1 MERLYLAANNITQRS
16 TAVLKD
22 FLHNA
27 DGLRTLDI
35 SSNSLDDSSSFSLLS
50 SLETSSQL
58 VTFFLADNLI
68 RNPPALIERLRR
80 LNRWKVLLDET
91 LEDSNA
97 KTKKPAMRI
106 HLPFLC
112 FQRPVK
118 SDLPIT
124 APRSQSPASALE
136 APANLSIAASVEVDN
151 AIQSLK
157 SMLPE
162 LPSHLKDVDQSSTA
176 SFLDKINNFIKTV
189 DVSAPISQASQA
201 APMPVMQAATP
212 KPALQA
218 SPPMPA
224 QAAMQ
229 RPQAIRMPF
238 SQPHA
243 MAGPP
248 QVPLQA
254 MGTQHVPQTMPG
266 TTAKASFGSNL
277 MRPPAPPTPPTPLQ
291 HLQHLQPTAPVM
303 PTLGMND
310 MAPTKAAVMAQYE
323 AALLGADDGDTAQAA
338 PWKSQRKRTRRTS
351 TENRL

>member
-1 MERLYLAANNITQRS
+1 
-16 TAVLKD
+16 
-22 FLHNA
+22 
-27 DGLRTLDI
+27 
-35 SSNSLDDSSSFSLLS
+35 
-50 SLETSSQL
+50 
-58 VTFFLADNLI
+58 
-68 RNPPALIERLRR
+68 
-80 LNRWKVLLDET
+80 
-91 LEDSNA
+91 
-97 KTKKPAMRI
+97 
-106 HLPFLC
+106 
-112 FQRPVK
+112 
-118 SDLPIT
+118 
-124 APRSQSPASALE
+124 
-136 APANLSIAASVEVDN
+136 
-151 AIQSLK
+151 
-157 SMLPE
+157 MLPE
-162 LPSHLKDVDQSSTA
+162 LPSHLKDMDQSSTA

-224 QAAMQ
+224 IAAMQ
-229 RPQAIRMPF
+229 RPQAMRMPLAQVPQVAPAMPF

-248 QVPLQA
+248 QVPLQP